1 MQVLQLFTRK
11 RLYRSYGTHLTN
23 SVSIRYRHLGQGISR
38 RIALRLSRQRKAYAK
53 ENADYLFH
61 AFRSLIRNQAKNKG
75 MQKEAPT
82 GLRPSHAFSS
92 KAVKIQRQTAGLLT
106 RSRRQTAFPGVSPVA
121 KEWFA
126 TLIAWNSQQRDCSGL
141 SPDSLLIGFH
151 SIRTVAGAKIHRKS
165 GNEKRYEN

>member
-1 MQVLQLFTRK
+1 
-11 RLYRSYGTHLTN
+11 
-23 SVSIRYRHLGQGISR
+23 
-38 RIALRLSRQRKAYAK
+38 
-53 ENADYLFH
+53 LFH

-151 SIRTVAGAKIHRKS
+151 SPEPLRGKDRKFFLFIQIRLEYSTNHKK
-165 GNEKRYEN
+165 EKALRPFDYQSFFFFTS